1 MGVVTINR
9 VRKAYGSVEVWHGVS
24 VDIANGE
31 FVVLVGPPGC
41 GKSTLLR
48 VLAGLED
55 ITGGEL
61 AIDGHVISGLLPKE
75 QDIAM
80 VFQSYA
86 LDPHMTGEQNIGF
99 SLKLAGTRKAEARAQ
114 IAKIA
119 QMVSMECYLNRDP
132 GQLSGGQRQ
141 RVAMGRAMIRN
152 PKVFC
157 LTHHCQISI
166 PSWVSRCAQRSSR
179 SIRSARPPQST
190 LHMTKWKP

>member
-9 VRKAYGSVEVWHGVS
+9 VRKAYGSVQVWHGVS

-48 VLAGLED
+48 MLAGLEG

-75 QDIAM
+75 RDIAM

-86 LDPHMTGEQNIGF
+86 LDPHVTVEQNIGF
-99 SLKLAGTRKAEARAQ
+99 SLKLAGTRKAEARVQ

-119 QMVSMECYLNRDP
+119 Q
-132 GQLSGGQRQ
+132 
-141 RVAMGRAMIRN
+141 
-152 PKVFC
+152 
-157 LTHHCQISI
+157 
-166 PSWVSRCAQRSSR
+166 
-179 SIRSARPPQST
+179 RSA
-190 LHMTKWKP
+190 WNAI